1 MFWIEKLWFLPDFK
15 WSSKT
20 KNRNLI
26 FWVIPG
32 CKRVKNLSFE
42 FVLRALRYIAFCLDN
57 NYNRG
62 ENETKHDKVPL
73 LLRSVSL
80 ETSIYTKTKLRVARE
95 NASDKVTISVS
106 LIGWERIE
114 NSGPITKQRGA
125 NRTPAQTSYDSL
137 LDIALIT
144 FSNWFVGQE
153 GDLRSTDELKNV
165 TI

>member
-62 ENETKHDKVPL
+62 NNETKHDKVPL
-73 LLRSVSL
+73 LLR
-80 ETSIYTKTKLRVARE
+80 LRVARE
-95 NASDKVTISVS
+95 NASDQVTISVS
-106 LIGWERIE
+106 FAFDWLREDREFWTNHKAER
-114 NSGPITKQRGA
+114 SK
-125 NRTPAQTSYDSL
+125 
-137 LDIALIT
+137 
-144 FSNWFVGQE
+144 
-153 GDLRSTDELKNV
+153 
-165 TI
+165 

>member
-1 MFWIEKLWFLPDFK
+1 MRRIQINSSQSFLLYFITKKNLNLRIKMFWIEKLWFLPDFK

-95 NASDKVTISVS
+95 NASDQVTISVS
-106 LIGWERIE
+106 F
-114 NSGPITKQRGA
+114 A
-125 NRTPAQTSYDSL
+125 
-137 LDIALIT
+137 
-144 FSNWFVGQE
+144 F
-153 GDLRSTDELKNV
+153 
-165 TI
+165 

>member
-1 MFWIEKLWFLPDFK
+1 MIVQNKKQKSDFLSDS
-15 WSSKT
+15 W
-20 KNRNLI
+20 
-26 FWVIPG
+26 

-62 ENETKHDKVPL
+62 NNETKHDKVPL

-95 NASDKVTISVS
+95 TLVTKSRLVLALH

-153 GDLRSTDELKNV
+153 GDLRSNDELKNV

>member
-32 CKRVKNLSFE
+32 CNRVKNLSFE
-42 FVLRALRYIAFCLDN
+42 FVLGALRYIAFCLDN
-57 NYNRG
+57 NNNRG

-95 NASDKVTISVS
+95 NASDQVTISVS
-106 LIGWERIE
+106 FAFDWLREIWI
-114 NSGPITKQRGA
+114 
-125 NRTPAQTSYDSL
+125 
-137 LDIALIT
+137 
-144 FSNWFVGQE
+144 FSSE
-153 GDLRSTDELKNV
+153 K
-165 TI
+165 